1 MYVLYV
7 SVCNVIGRCK
17 CIYLVGV
24 SNVISSCKYRYLV
37 VSTSFNIILH
47 TKKVICT
54 SYALSTCV
62 FRKAAGKYLQVH
74 SPIWTYMYIRL
85 LCLNGYIVYLHLGML
100 WTRNILKCKYKI
112 DVFR

>member
-1 MYVLYV
+1 MYSV

-37 VSTSFNIILH
+37 VSTLFYSILH
-47 TKKVICT
+47 TKKVTCT
-54 SYALSTCV
+54 SYALSTYV
-62 FRKAAGKYLQVH
+62 FRKAAGKYLEVR
-74 SPIWTYMYIRL
+74 SPILVYMYIRL
-85 LCLNGYIVYLHLGML
+85 HCLNGNMVFLHLGML
-100 WTRNILKCKYKI
+100 WTHNILKCKYKI